1 MMASATPGAG
11 LPLRAAVVGCGHI
24 ATAHLAVLRRLR
36 GVRIVGVCDLDPAAA
51 HRAAALAGGC
61 AAYTELRSLLDQ
73 ARPDVVHVLTP
84 PTAHRQPTLDAIE
97 AGCHVLVE
105 KPMAVT
111 TGEAEE
117 MLEAARAA
125 GRQLCVAHN
134 FLFEPGVQRAQAMA
148 AGGALGRVTAVE
160 IFWRV
165 LRSDESGGAP
175 GWVHGLRGGI
185 FQEVAP
191 HAVYLVDAL
200 LPGPRVAAALA
211 SGVGPASPG
220 PEELRVLFDAGSA
233 VGSVAISVA
242 SRPHMVTLTIHGTRR
257 SVLVDLTT
265 NVLVR
270 LRKPGVGRLAKL
282 ATIDWSG
289 QFAGG
294 LVLNAVRRGAGL
306 LPDGRRALIRRFY
319 SSLRDG
325 GPPPVSPAS
334 GVRTVALLDEVWRAI
349 SAPAGLDPG

>member
-1 MMASATPGAG
+1 M
-11 LPLRAAVVGCGHI
+11 RAAIVGCGHI
-24 ATAHLAVLRRLR
+24 ATAHLAVLRRMG
-36 GVRIVGVCDLDPAAA
+36 GVRIVGVSDLDPAAA
-51 HRAAALAGGC
+51 QRAAAGAGGC
-61 AAYTELRSLLDQ
+61 ATYTKLRSLLDD

-84 PTAHRQPTLDAIE
+84 PAAHRQPTLDALE

-111 TGEAEE
+111 TSEADE
-117 MLEAARAA
+117 MLDASRAA

-134 FLFEPGVQRAQAMA
+134 FLFEPGVLRAQAMA
-148 AGGALGRVTAVE
+148 ESGALGRVTAVD

-191 HAVYLVDAL
+191 HAVYLMDAL
-200 LPGPRVAAALA
+200 LPNSRVAAALA
-211 SGVGPASPG
+211 SGARAGSSA

-233 VGSVAISVA
+233 VGSIAISVA
-242 SRPHMVTLTIHGTRR
+242 SKPHIVTLRIHGTRR

-270 LRKPGVGRLAKL
+270 LRKPGVSRLAKI
-282 ATIDWSG
+282 ATMEWSA
-289 QFAGG
+289 QFTGG
-294 LVLNAVRRGAGL
+294 IVLNSVRRAAGL
-306 LPDGRRALIRRFY
+306 LPDGRRTLIRRFY
-319 SSLRDG
+319 SSLLAG
-325 GPPPVSPAS
+325 APPPVSPAS
-334 GVRTVALLDEVWRAI
+334 GVRTVALLDEIWRGI
-349 SAPAGLDPG
+349 GAPAGSTVQ

>member
-1 MMASATPGAG
+1 MAWATPGAG

-24 ATAHLAVLRRLR
+24 ATAHLAVLRRLG
-36 GVRIVGVCDLDPAAA
+36 GVRIVGVCDLDPAVAR
-51 HRAAALAGGC
+51 RAAARVGC
-61 AAYTELRSLLDQ
+61 AAYTELGALLGHV
-73 ARPDVVHVLTP
+73 RPDVVHVLTP
-84 PTAHRQPTLDAIE
+84 PAAHRQPTLHAIE

-105 KPMAVT
+105 KPMAIT
-111 TGEAEE
+111 TAQAEE
-117 MLEAARAA
+117 MVDAARAA

-134 FLFEPGVQRAQAMA
+134 FLFEPGVLRARAMA
-148 AGGALGRVTAVE
+148 AAGALGRVTAVE

-165 LRSDESGGAP
+165 LRSDASGGAP
-175 GWVHGLRGGI
+175 GWVRGLRGGI

-191 HAVYLVDAL
+191 HAVYLMDAL

-211 SGVGPASPG
+211 SGVGPGSAA

-242 SRPHMVTLTIHGTRR
+242 SRPHMVTLRVHGTRR

-265 NVLVR
+265 NVMVR

-289 QFAGG
+289 QYAGG
-294 LVLNAVRRGAGL
+294 LMLNAVRRAAGL
-306 LPDGRRALIRRFY
+306 LPDGRRTLIRRFY
-319 SSLRDG
+319 AALLDG

-334 GVRTVALLDEVWRAI
+334 GVRTVALLDEIWRGI
-349 SAPAGLDPG
+349 GAPADRAAP